1 MRLTL
6 ESLEGDAATESHPM
20 MLKPY
25 WLRFH
30 RWITLV
36 FALPLLAL
44 ILSGLV
50 LSLEPLAQRSRPAA
64 PVTEA
69 SVLAALNKFDPEG
82 KATGLTIRTYDQL
95 MTLNGV
101 GPDGSVDVSLLTG
114 GEIDEPG
121 WAEWFGTARQ
131 LHERLLLDLG
141 WLVTAATIAM
151 LVLAALGVLMG
162 WPRLRN
168 TLGGWHNVAAWVFLP
183 LIVLSPLTGLA
194 IAWGIT
200 FTPAQTGPRPERIPL
215 AEAVSL
221 VARAHDLSGLTSL
234 RMRGGRLLARV
245 YVGERLAGFAV
256 TREGLREPPMNWPRA
271 LHEGNWNA
279 LWGSGLNLALSLVL
293 VGLWGT
299 GLVIWARRRFRR
311 RNRRPRGALSPAE

>member
-1 MRLTL
+1 M
-6 ESLEGDAATESHPM
+6 PM

-50 LSLEPLAQRSRPAA
+50 LSVEPLAQRTRPAA

-69 SVLAALNKFDPEG
+69 SVLAALQKFDPYG

-101 GPDGSVDVSLLTG
+101 GPDGAVDVSLRS
-114 GEIDEPG
+114 GEAIDEPG
-121 WAEWFGTARQ
+121 WAEWFGMARQ

-141 WLVTAATIAM
+141 WLVTASTIAM
-151 LVLAALGVLMG
+151 LVLALLGVLMG
-162 WPRLRN
+162 WPRFRN
-168 TLGGWHNVAAWVFLP
+168 TLGGWHNVSAWVFLP

-194 IAWGIT
+194 IAFGIT
-200 FTPAQTGPRPERIPL
+200 LMPAAPAGARPARLPL
-215 AEAVSL
+215 AEAIPL
-221 VARAHDLSGLTSL
+221 VARAHDLSDLTSL
-234 RMRGGRLLARV
+234 RLRGGRLLARV
-245 YVGERLAGFAV
+245 YVGNRLTGVVV
-256 TREGLREPPMNWPRA
+256 TREGLATPPMNWPRA
-271 LHEGNWNA
+271 LHEGNWHA

-293 VGLWGT
+293 AGLWGT
-299 GLVIWARRRFRR
+299 GLVIWAKRRFRK
-311 RNRRPRGALSPAE
+311 RNKRARLAAA

>member
-1 MRLTL
+1 
-6 ESLEGDAATESHPM
+6 M

-50 LSLEPLAQRSRPAA
+50 LSLEPLAQRTRPAA

-69 SVLAALNKFDPEG
+69 SVLAALQKFDPEG

-101 GPDGSVDVSLLTG
+101 GPDGSVDVSLRTG
-114 GEIDEPG
+114 EAIDEPG

-141 WLVTAATIAM
+141 WLVTASTIAM
-151 LVLAALGVLMG
+151 VVLALLGVLMG
-162 WPRLRN
+162 WPRVRN
-168 TLGGWHNVAAWVFLP
+168 TLGGWHKAGAWLFLP

-194 IAWGIT
+194 IAFGIS
-200 FTPAQTGPRPERIPL
+200 FTPAAPAGARI
-215 AEAVSL
+215 
-221 VARAHDLSGLTSL
+221 
-234 RMRGGRLLARV
+234 RG
-245 YVGERLAGFAV
+245 
-256 TREGLREPPMNWPRA
+256 
-271 LHEGNWNA
+271 
-279 LWGSGLNLALSLVL
+279 
-293 VGLWGT
+293 
-299 GLVIWARRRFRR
+299 ARR
-311 RNRRPRGALSPAE
+311 

>member
-1 MRLTL
+1 M
-6 ESLEGDAATESHPM
+6 PM

-36 FALPLLAL
+36 FALPLIAL

-50 LSLEPLAQRSRPAA
+50 LSLEPLAQRTRPAA

-69 SVLAALNKFDPEG
+69 SVLAALQKFDPDG

-101 GPDGSVDVSLLTG
+101 GPDGSVDVSLRSG
-114 GEIDEPG
+114 EEIDEPG
-121 WAEWFGTARQ
+121 WADWFGTARQ

-141 WLVTAATIAM
+141 WLVTASTIAM
-151 LVLAALGVLMG
+151 LVLALLGVLMG

-168 TLGGWHNVAAWVFLP
+168 TLGGWHNVSAWAVLP

-194 IAWGIT
+194 IAFGIS
-200 FTPAQTGPRPERIPL
+200 FTPAAPAGARPARLPL
-215 AEAVSL
+215 AEAIPL
-221 VARAHDLSGLTSL
+221 VARAHDLSDLTSL
-234 RMRGGRLLARV
+234 RVRGGRLLARV
-245 YVGERLAGFAV
+245 YVGNRLTGVVV
-256 TREGLREPPMNWPRA
+256 TREGLQTPPMNWPRA
-271 LHEGNWNA
+271 LHEGNWHA

-293 VGLWGT
+293 AGLWGT
-299 GLVIWARRRFRR
+299 GLVIWARRRFRK
-311 RNRRPRGALSPAE
+311 RNPRARLAAA

>member
-1 MRLTL
+1 
-6 ESLEGDAATESHPM
+6 M

-36 FALPLLAL
+36 FALPLIAL

-50 LSLEPLAQRSRPAA
+50 LSVEPLAQRTPPAA

-69 SVLAALNKFDPEG
+69 SVMAALTRFDPDG
-82 KATGLTIRTYDQL
+82 KATGLTICTYDQI

-101 GPDGSVDVSLLTG
+101 GPNRSVDVSLLTG
-114 GEIDEPG
+114 EAIDARG
-121 WAEWFGTARQ
+121 WAAWFGTARQ

-141 WLVTAATIAM
+141 WLVTTSTIAM

-162 WPRLRN
+162 WPRFRN
-168 TLGGWHNVAAWVFLP
+168 TLGGWHNVGAWIFLP

-194 IAWGIT
+194 IAFGVS
-200 FTPAQTGPRPERIPL
+200 FTPAAAPDGAQPARLPL
-215 AEAVSL
+215 AEAIPL
-221 VARAHDLSGLTSL
+221 VARAHDLADLTSL
-234 RMRGGRLLARV
+234 RLRGGRLLARV
-245 YVGERLAGFAV
+245 YVGNRLAGILV
-256 TREGLREPPMNWPRA
+256 TREGLQEPPTNWPRA
-271 LHEGNWNA
+271 LHEGNWHA

-293 VGLWGT
+293 AGLWGT
-299 GLVIWARRRFRR
+299 GLVIWARRRFRK
-311 RNRRPRGALSPAE
+311 RNPRPRLAVA